1 VRRLNNNLETVVHEP
16 PKEMQRTSVNI
27 PKPLEQQLIEAVIG
41 DGYGMRGKNKWLCEK
56 LDRFLDFKPDDYVDL
71 IETTRALDVDLKT
84 TTLLTIRYP
93 IEYEERIEKM
103 IFEVRRVYPGLE
115 SLKSNIIRTSIIQGI
130 LRR

>member
-71 IETTRALDVDLKT
+71 IETTRAL
-84 TTLLTIRYP
+84 
-93 IEYEERIEKM
+93 
-103 IFEVRRVYPGLE
+103 VYPGLE